1 VLVIRLSRAG
11 TKNKPFYHVVVSES
25 TRTPTS
31 RVTDR
36 LGYYDPL
43 RTPKVVQIDVA
54 KADEWIGKG
63 AQPSPTVRTLI
74 EQARSAPAE
83 TAAVETAAVETG
95 PAKSAAEETTPAD
108 GTPADSTPPD
118 STPAQA

>member
-11 TKNKPFYHVVVSES
+11 TKNRPFYHVVVSES

-43 RTPKVVQIDVA
+43 RKPKVVQIDVA
-54 KADEWIGKG
+54 KADEWIRKG
-63 AQPSPTVRTLI
+63 AHPSPTVSKLI
-74 EQARSAPAE
+74 EQARTAPAE
-83 TAAVETAAVETG
+83 TASVETAPTETT
-95 PAKSAAEETTPAD
+95 PTESAPTESAPTETTPA
-108 GTPADSTPPD
+108 
-118 STPAQA
+118 QA

>member
-43 RTPKVVQIDVA
+43 RKPKVVQIDVA
-54 KADEWIGKG
+54 KADEWVRKG
-63 AQPSPTVRTLI
+63 AHPSPTVSKLI
-74 EQARSAPAE
+74 EQARTAPAE
-83 TAAVETAAVETG
+83 TAAVETTSAETA
-95 PAKSAAEETTPAD
+95 PTETTPTEAAP
-108 GTPADSTPPD
+108 TETAPADT
-118 STPAQA
+118 TPAQA

>member
-11 TKNKPFYHVVVSES
+11 TKNRPFYHVVVSES

-43 RTPKVVQIDVA
+43 RKPKVVQIDVG

-63 AQPSPTVRTLI
+63 AHPSPTVARLI
-74 EQARSAPAE
+74 EQARTAPAAAAPAETTPAEPAPTETTPTDTAPADSAPAE
-83 TAAVETAAVETG
+83 A
-95 PAKSAAEETTPAD
+95 
-108 GTPADSTPPD
+108 
-118 STPAQA
+118 